1 MRRSPPA
8 VDPRALGTA
17 AAPKTRPPAGGLREG
32 AGQGRIRSKRE
43 RRSAPLAYLQQVEV
57 SPKET
62 PIGGTAAAAQD
73 AKATLVD
80 SRSRPSS
87 RWSPRHRAP
96 TKGEGRSPA
105 APGPHLGT
113 LRACAPPPPPPAGTP
128 PARARCG
135 VFAPL
140 ESRRRGRKYPL
151 GGQWGCWE
159 ERRGS
164 ATVGCAEGSGRVSC
178 LTASGKKKK
187 PPWNPNGGYSSA
199 HAYSD
204 WLGAAAECTAAVAER
219 R

>member
-57 SPKET
+57 SPKEP

-96 TKGEGRSPA
+96 TTGERRSPA
-105 APGPHLGT
+105 DPGPHLGT
-113 LRACAPPPPPPAGTP
+113 LRACAPPPPRPPGLRPRVRAAGFSRHWSLGGGAGSTP
-128 PARARCG
+128 WAGSGDVGRSAGALRLWD
-135 VFAPL
+135 A
-140 ESRRRGRKYPL
+140 RRGR
-151 GGQWGCWE
+151 GG
-159 ERRGS
+159 
-164 ATVGCAEGSGRVSC
+164 
-178 LTASGKKKK
+178 
-187 PPWNPNGGYSSA
+187 
-199 HAYSD
+199 
-204 WLGAAAECTAAVAER
+204 
-219 R
+219 